1 MSFCLILFHQCFAY
15 TNVVT
20 GECDSEELKE
30 RNGEFLALR
39 LQCVPLLID
48 TREKTL
54 PHFIVVVVVKQSGKG
69 LQPCCGLFDSGATTV
84 SQAYRLDFRGKAC
97 LVDIRDHMMS
107 NAGVC
112 FPPLLL
118 LLYRHPSLG
127 HLYCGCE
134 GMEVM
139 ENIY

>member
-1 MSFCLILFHQCFAY
+1 MFDRSFVVEMSFSLIVFHQCFAY

-54 PHFIVVVVVKQSGKG
+54 PHFIVVVVVEQ
-69 LQPCCGLFDSGATTV
+69 
-84 SQAYRLDFRGKAC
+84 
-97 LVDIRDHMMS
+97 
-107 NAGVC
+107 
-112 FPPLLL
+112 
-118 LLYRHPSLG
+118 
-127 HLYCGCE
+127 
-134 GMEVM
+134 
-139 ENIY
+139 